1 MTVLGVAILI
11 VASGVCQVIAQR
23 MAISRARSPKVW
35 MLLAALLG
43 PLPLAVIAVI
53 PTRHGEHA

>member
-11 VASGVCQVIAQR
+11 VAWGVCQFIAQR

-35 MLLAALLG
+35 MFLAAFLG
-43 PLPLAVIAVI
+43 PVPLAVLAVI
-53 PTRHGEHA
+53 PARYGEHS